1 VSRVLKTLIADDEQ
15 IGRKI
20 LREELDLLPEVDV
33 VGEAAN
39 GADALRLIQ
48 ELTPDLVFLDLQMPV
63 MNGFE
68 VVRKLSGSHLPAIV
82 IVTAYHQHAIQAF
95 EEGAIDYLLKPVS
108 AVRLQQAVERAR
120 SLLNRPLE
128 TAEHLATLAAAG
140 GANGTTV
147 SRKLIGRAGRDY
159 FLLDAGEVL
168 AVQAEKEAV
177 WLVTAEGRFPSHQSL
192 RALEEELRNTSF
204 QRVHRNA
211 IVNVDHVRRISP
223 LTNRRWILTLSND
236 AQLVASKRQAH
247 NIRRLLRA

>member
-33 VGEAAN
+33 VAEAEN

-48 ELTPDLVFLDLQMPV
+48 ELAPDLVFLDLQMPL

-68 VVRKLSGSHLPAIV
+68 VVQKLSGSHLPAIV

-95 EEGAIDYLLKPVS
+95 EAGAIDYLLKPVS

-120 SLLNRPLE
+120 GLLSRPLE
-128 TAEHLATLAAAG
+128 MAEHLARIAAAG
-140 GANGTTV
+140 DANGTAAP
-147 SRKLIGRAGRDY
+147 RKLIGRLGRDY
-159 FLLDAGEVL
+159 FLLDAREVL
-168 AVQAEKEAV
+168 AMLAEKELV
-177 WLVTAEGRFPSHQSL
+177 WLVTAEARFLSHQSL
-192 RALEEELRNTSF
+192 RALEQGLRNSSF

-223 LTNRRWILTLSND
+223 LSNRRWILTLSND
-236 AQLVASKRQAH
+236 TQLVASKRQAH
-247 NIRRLLRA
+247 NIRKLLTA